1 MWKVLSTVGYVRSIW
16 DGEASMKNDVKV
28 NIDERM
34 ERFRERVTAYFS
46 RVNSRRG
53 LVNAYFNLRSLIIS
67 GIRMKEEQLKILD
80 EVYQEFLRK
89 FGGERG

>member
-1 MWKVLSTVGYVRSIW
+1 MEDEVETR
-16 DGEASMKNDVKV
+16 V
-28 NIDERM
+28 NERM